1 LLPLVCLELQALLA
15 ELEPLLGVWE
25 QVCEW
30 EGEEEGEVWRR
41 RGRVVFWGSLAKQ
54 EEGMDGRWEAGE
66 VGVWLWEEEAVS
78 LLWEVEEVFWMEEE
92 GEVFWMEE
100 EGEVFSWLGEV
111 VVF

>member
-25 QVCEW
+25 QVSGW
-30 EGEEEGEVWRR
+30 EGEEEGEVWQR
-41 RGRVVFWGSLAKQ
+41 RGRAVFWESLAKQ

-66 VGVWLWEEEAVS
+66 VGVGLWEEEAVS
-78 LLWEVEEVFWMEEE
+78 LLWEAEE
-92 GEVFWMEE
+92 EVFWMEE
-100 EGEVFSWLGEV
+100 EGEVFSWLGEE

>member
-25 QVCEW
+25 QVWEW
-30 EGEEEGEVWRR
+30 EGEEEGEVWQR
-41 RGRVVFWGSLAKQ
+41 RGRAVFWGSLAKQ
-54 EEGMDGRWEAGE
+54 EEGE